1 MPTLPDPVLAFVALC
16 YRQFETAIHVAA
28 PDSRFGRARAALGD
42 ATLAEVASAAM
53 VRHVRR
59 VLVEEGPATAAA
71 LTAEGGAAIRML
83 VTSVVADT
91 LRDVLARAGVSC
103 AA

>member
-1 MPTLPDPVLAFVALC
+1 MPPDPVLAFVALC
-16 YRQFETAIHVAA
+16 YRQFESAIYVAA
-28 PDSRFGRARAALGD
+28 PDSCFGRARAALGD
-42 ATLAEVASAAM
+42 AELAAVASAAM

-59 VLVEEGPATAAA
+59 VLVEEGATTASA
-71 LTAEGGAAIRML
+71 LTACGGAAIRML

-91 LRDVLARAGVSC
+91 LRDVVVRAGVSC